1 MRLLRNR
8 TLPALAVVAGTL
20 VLGGGAAR
28 ADTPAFVQ
36 IGPPGTTVIRQ
47 ASANVIGIAANDAPD
62 AAWRLSNSPA
72 TTGGVLDLGRT
83 LPYQSGGALV
93 DWAFTDPA
101 YGGDPSDG
109 MHTVYVQW
117 QDGSGIWSPVASA
130 SVLVDTAPP
139 DATASTDVGSA
150 WTASTSVH
158 VTTAATDALTGT
170 TLVRLSNVDWTDV
183 DGELQ
188 PGTSFPSGVE
198 MPIPWSFSPAG
209 EVYVQWQDG
218 AGNWSPPITLRV
230 HWDSSPPQ
238 VTGLRVNLQVN
249 RQIVGGSIPL
259 ESTWSPSSTAPLAQ
273 TVVERLAGAGTY
285 APIYRGSARTRF
297 LRVAPERRYRL
308 RVRASDIAGL
318 RSGWAVRPAFM
329 ARLVDDRDPRIL
341 WSPGWKRVPDPT
353 AVGGSMRC
361 ASRYGRWADLQ
372 VRWGSDLGFVSP
384 EGPRYGT
391 AAIAVRGS
399 RTPTA
404 TVTLTRPTPRPRT
417 LAYRFAYS
425 LRPVGYPEI
434 QVRDASKNGAPVCI
448 DAFTVLR

>member
-93 DWAFTDPA
+93 DWSFTDSA

-117 QDGSGIWSPVASA
+117 QDGSGIWSPVPSA

-170 TLVRLSNVDWTDV
+170 TVVRLSNVDWTDLN
-183 DGELQ
+183 GELQ

-218 AGNWSPPITLRV
+218 AGNWSPPI
-230 HWDSSPPQ
+230 
-238 VTGLRVNLQVN
+238 
-249 RQIVGGSIPL
+249 
-259 ESTWSPSSTAPLAQ
+259 AQ

-285 APIYRGSARTRF
+285 AQVYRGSARTRF

-308 RVRASDIAGL
+308 RVRASDLAGL
-318 RSGWAVRPAFM
+318 RSGWAVSPAFM

-361 ASRYGRWADLQ
+361 ASRNGRWADLQ

-404 TVTLTRPTPRPRT
+404 TVTLTRRTPRART
-417 LAYRFAYS
+417 
-425 LRPVGYPEI
+425 
-434 QVRDASKNGAPVCI
+434 
-448 DAFTVLR
+448 